1 MTTPSG
7 DILASAT
14 QVQRLEEIVQHQ
26 AIQLATLQKESL
38 FFKQGLKE
46 AIDQQVEEASKRRGM
61 HGSDY
66 VNISKFITRQ
76 IGFAV
81 AEFKETIQHLLAN
94 AIPVKTVQALE
105 KRLLAKPSATDDLSS
120 LSARVSSLEIQGPPT
135 QIQSRSH
142 IQHQVSADPV
152 APQELET
159 LKTHIQQLEGTL
171 MKEIQRA
178 YATVYNPK
186 ELGGPVGQLQSQVYA
201 LQQDIQS
208 LKRSDGQSIAEAL
221 ITTAAA
227 TLRHEF
233 QDYMGTRA
241 SSKDLAAFR
250 TDIQRVEE
258 FSRDVQT
265 GFYAMRQAYQPLF
278 ETLKSDFSAEKW
290 STLEKQLKT
299 QVGQAIEDSIRK
311 SNISLDFQA
320 SKIQSFVETSQ
331 KRLETV
337 SADIR
342 SQYGPEMV
350 QMHIQRLQTALEA
363 RQTPW
368 FEGIESH
375 MSKRLVSFEKEIQQH
390 SHQIQQFIETT
401 TAEIEATSLKAK
413 YAEFETLLEMQ
424 RKQLSSWKQKLEDQ
438 TKQHTQ
444 SLESLADQRY
454 AVKQELK
461 DASLEVQ
468 SIRDTIS
475 ATKQELKKELD
486 SWLQDRQGQIQ
497 QRFTDAAT
505 EIQQIRDAFLL
516 LKSNLLQEIQEHKQ
530 KEKYSEFQR
539 LLETKIQNWSQGQT
553 DYFQRRMVDFGNE
566 IQLHLQQVKER
577 EKQLETLFSEDT
589 MRGFVQEVQ
598 HRLRQSQ
605 DDWTQRRTEELQ
617 LRFSE
622 LARDNTAKL
631 QTLESIH
638 QQAQTALQQVQ
649 DNQTKESTYV
659 RALTQDLINQTR
671 EQHAHQAQE
680 TLQLQRDMRDTT
692 QTLAEELKTTY
703 QRDSAALKPKEQEL
717 EHMRELTQE
726 FITKTSAA
734 LVKQKA
740 DAQQLQTELRDT
752 LRTLLTTFKAQH
764 EGEITTLRCREQ
776 ESEVKLAQMT
786 SQFNA
791 LRGRI
796 QKLVQAAEKSSSK
809 QMHPWAPK
817 HALSDPFQERYNGST
832 RCFYTAI
839 FASPGQTPDTLAP
852 IDSPIPGWDAIC
864 FTNLDLPPTPGWTIV
879 KQPLTEDPRLAA
891 KRVKWQSHTLL
902 EDYDIVVWV
911 DAYIA
916 PNKMYA
922 PLLQQWILQ
931 MMQANATIGHRKHKE
946 RDCVY
951 EECDAVIQFKR
962 DTSTH
967 VEALRKELEAAH
979 VPPHNGLYDT
989 NIMVRFHK
997 DIALQHISNTILQA
1011 LQTFTYRDQLITP
1024 LLYYTEQF
1032 NSIYTAEFLKAFVK
1046 SGTHIRTPV

>member
-7 DILASAT
+7 DLVAT
-14 QVQRLEEIVQHQ
+14 VAQVQRLEQLVQTQ
-26 AIQLATLQKESL
+26 AIHLATLQKESH

-81 AEFKETIQHLLAN
+81 LEFKDTIQHLLAD

-105 KRLLAKPSATDDLSS
+105 KRLLAKPNTSDDLAS
-120 LSARVSSLEIQGPPT
+120 LSARLSSLETQGLFP
-135 QIQSRSH
+135 QIQH
-142 IQHQVSADPV
+142 PIHPQISADPV
-152 APQELET
+152 APQEIET
-159 LKTHIQQLEGTL
+159 LKSHIQQLEATL

-186 ELGGPVGQLQSQVYA
+186 ELGGPVGLLQSQVYA
-201 LQQDIQS
+201 LQQDVQT

-233 QDYMGTRA
+233 QDYMATRA
-241 SSKDLAAFR
+241 SSADLATFR
-250 TDIQRVEE
+250 SDIRRVEE

-265 GFYAMRQAYQPLF
+265 GFYAMRQAYQPLY

-290 STLEKQLKT
+290 AMLEKQLKT
-299 QVGQAIEDSIRK
+299 EVGQAIEDSIRR

-320 SKIQSFVETSQ
+320 SKIQSFTETAQ

-337 SADIR
+337 ATDIKA
-342 SQYGPEMV
+342 QFGPDMV
-350 QMHIQRLQTALEA
+350 QMHIQRIQTALEA
-363 RQTPW
+363 QQTPW
-368 FEGIESH
+368 FEGVESH
-375 MSKRLVSFEKEIQQH
+375 MSKRLVAFEKEIQQQ
-390 SHQIQQFIETT
+390 SHQIQQFIEKT
-401 TAEIEATSLKAK
+401 TADIEATSLKAK
-413 YAEFETLLEMQ
+413 YAEFETLLEIQ
-424 RKQLSSWKQKLEDQ
+424 RGQISSWKEKLEEQ
-438 TKQHTQ
+438 TKQHIQ
-444 SLESLADQRY
+444 ALESLEDQRY
-454 AVKQELK
+454 MLKKDLK
-461 DASLEVQ
+461 DASLDVQ

-516 LKSNLLQEIQEHKQ
+516 LKADLLEEIQEHKQ

-539 LLETKIQNWSQGQT
+539 VLETKIQTWSQGQT

-566 IQLHLQQVKER
+566 IQHHLQQVAQR
-577 EKQLETLFSEDT
+577 EKQLETLFSEET

-605 DDWTQRRTEELQ
+605 DEWTQRRTEELQ

-622 LARDNTAKL
+622 LSRENTAKL
-631 QTLESIH
+631 QTVESVYQQVQTVLNQVQETQTKDSAYIKTLAQDLIKQSRD
-638 QQAQTALQQVQ
+638 QQAQQAQDALQ
-649 DNQTKESTYV
+649 
-659 RALTQDLINQTR
+659 I
-671 EQHAHQAQE
+671 
-680 TLQLQRDMRDTT
+680 QRDMRDTT
-692 QTLAEELKTTY
+692 QSLTTELKAEFEREIT
-703 QRDSAALKPKEQEL
+703 ALKPKEQEL
-717 EHMRELTQE
+717 DQMRQLTQE
-726 FITKTSAA
+726 FIVKTSAA
-734 LVKQKA
+734 LVQQKA
-740 DAQQLQTELRDT
+740 EAQNLQTEIRDT
-752 LRTLLTTFKAQH
+752 LRTLLTSFKAQH
-764 EGEITTLRCREQ
+764 EGEITALRRREQ
-776 ESEVKLAQMT
+776 ESEVKIAQTT

-791 LRGRI
+791 LRARI
-796 QKLVQAAEKSSSK
+796 QKLVQAAETTSSK
-809 QMHPWAPK
+809 QRIP
-817 HALSDPFQERYNGST
+817 LTDPFQERFNGST

-839 FASPGQTPDTLAP
+839 FANPGQEADTLAP
-852 IDSPIPGWDAIC
+852 IESPIPGWDAIC
-864 FTNLDLPPTPGWTIV
+864 FTNLNLPPTQGWTIV

-891 KRVKWQSHTLL
+891 KRVKWLSHTLL

-916 PNKMYA
+916 PNKTYA

-931 MMQANATIGHRKHKE
+931 MMQGKTTIGHRKHKE

-951 EECDAVIQFKR
+951 DECDAVLQFKR
-962 DTSTH
+962 DTPEH
-967 VEALRKELEAAH
+967 VNALRAELEAAY
-979 VPPHNGLYDT
+979 VPRHIGLYDT

-997 DIALQHISNTILQA
+997 DITLQQLSNLVFQA
-1011 LQTFTYRDQLITP
+1011 LQTFTYRDQLIIP
-1024 LLYYTEQF
+1024 LLYYTEGF
-1032 NSIYTAEFLKAFVK
+1032 NSIYTAEFLKAFMK
-1046 SGTHIRTPV
+1046 SGNHIRRPAY